1 MKFHRSA
8 AVQERYKFRG
18 SLRVPIASLQGI
30 AERPLP
36 CSYNVL
42 QFVCALS
49 RRKRGFESLRGRQFN
64 STTSTRFRENHLH
77 RTDYRF
83 SLLLP
88 ETASHR
94 FPRLPSVTVTAR
106 GFSNTFAVGKR
117 YRNRS
122 PCCFYGSV
130 TAEAAGSSPVV

>member
-49 RRKRGFESLRGRQFN
+49 RRKRGFESLRGRQLIQQLRRDFVRI
-64 STTSTRFRENHLH
+64 TC
-77 RTDYRF
+77 
-83 SLLLP
+83 
-88 ETASHR
+88 
-94 FPRLPSVTVTAR
+94 TAR
-106 GFSNTFAVGKR
+106 TTD
-117 YRNRS
+117 S
-122 PCCFYGSV
+122 PYYCPKLPP
-130 TAEAAGSSPVV
+130 TAFQDFHL